1 MIAKDYRSW
10 SFTDRSFLFGLAVSI
25 LWHLFWFFSV
35 TIVVNPVKSKS
46 SMQTKTVS
54 LGPVLSDAIFQTLVE
69 SRPEVSKAFYRQLS
83 EYESA
88 TEVPT
93 QTVERHL
100 PAGQAGASGDVT
112 SLPEGKNFAQSLR
125 ALIGGS
131 KSAPEE
137 LAGHPG
143 ISGDTSFF
151 ELTGD
156 ISKDR
161 ILSRPEPPAGYL
173 PAALE
178 LEFELAPDGKVV
190 MIGTVRSSGD
200 AAQDRRWED
209 YFRQWL
215 FMPAPVLG
223 GSGPIKGSVIFKDPE
238 PGE

>member
-1 MIAKDYRSW
+1 MIAKEYHSW
-10 SFTDRSFLFGLAVSI
+10 SFMDRSFLFAFSVSV

-35 TIVVNPVKSKS
+35 TIVVTPAKSKS
-46 SMQTKTVS
+46 LMQTKTVS
-54 LGPVLSDAIFQTLVE
+54 LGPVLSDAIFRTLVE

-88 TEVPT
+88 TEVPA
-93 QTVERHL
+93 QTVERH
-100 PAGQAGASGDVT
+100 ASGDVT

-137 LAGHPG
+137 SAGHPG
-143 ISGDTSFF
+143 ISGDSSFF
-151 ELTGD
+151 KLTGD
-156 ISKDR
+156 ISKDH
-161 ILSRPEPPAGYL
+161 ILSRPEPPAGHL
-173 PAALE
+173 PVALE

-200 AAQDRRWED
+200 AAEDRRWED

-215 FMPAPVLG
+215 FMPSPVLG
-223 GSGPIKGSVIFKDPE
+223 SSGQVRGNVIFKDPE
-238 PGE
+238 SGE